1 MNRALQVFA
10 GCLVVAV
17 AGIGF
22 ATLLYVSGKGGSA
35 GLEVAR
41 AVLYFTFGLIP
52 IAAYAVFIGRQ
63 LRTQSAL
70 VSDTAVDAVYYL
82 GFLITL
88 ATLLASVV
96 SYAAL
101 GKGGTASANFS
112 FIAISFG
119 VSLFATGSA
128 LFARVCLILMRD
140 GQGTADP
147 ERTLTD
153 RAYDLEDAY
162 RRVSSVM
169 SEAVTCF
176 SENVEKA
183 NAVLGDQLSETIR
196 ETRARLRDA
205 TDAASRDL
213 SECQHAM
220 GEATAAFAGAMSS
233 NNAALFKQMSDVIE
247 EARKSLQD
255 FVKAASLEA
264 PTSALS
270 TAIADVTTAF
280 SKARKQVNAAFQS
293 FETLESRGA
302 AAVHSVDALDAHL
315 RHASESATAMSDAF
329 AKASAQTAA
338 LDAEA
343 VRAALAQ
350 LRESIEK
357 LNGATA
363 RAEQR
368 YAAEC
373 NEAIGSM
380 TAKTHDLETATELLS
395 GAFVSMAEELG
406 ETAGVMAGRAR

>member
-41 AVLYFTFGLIP
+41 AVLYFTFGLVP

-63 LRTQSAL
+63 LHTQSAL

-82 GFLITL
+82 GFLVTL

-101 GKGGTASANFS
+101 GKSSTASANFA

-140 GQGTADP
+140 GQTHADP
-147 ERTLTD
+147 DPQRSLND
-153 RAYDLEDAY
+153 RAYELEDAC
-162 RRVSSVM
+162 RRVSAVM
-169 SEAVTCF
+169 SEAVTSF
-176 SENVEKA
+176 GENVEKA
-183 NAVLGDQLSETIR
+183 NSVLGDQLFETIQD
-196 ETRARLRDA
+196 TRARLRDA

-213 SECQHAM
+213 TECRQSM
-220 GEATAAFAGAMSS
+220 GEA
-233 NNAALFKQMSDVIE
+233 NAALFKQMSDVIE

-255 FVKAASLEA
+255 FVRAASLEA

-270 TAIADVTTAF
+270 AAIADVTMAF
-280 SKARKQVNAAFQS
+280 SKVRKQVNGAFQS
-293 FETLESRGA
+293 FETLESRGT
-302 AAVHSVDALDAHL
+302 AAVHSVDALDSHL

-329 AKASAQTAA
+329 VKASAQAAA

-343 VRAALAQ
+343 VRDSLAQ
-350 LRESIEK
+350 LRESIER
-357 LNGATA
+357 LNRATA
-363 RAEQR
+363 GAEQR
-368 YAAEC
+368 YMTVAD
-373 NEAIGSM
+373 EAIGSM
-380 TAKTHDLETATELLS
+380 TAKTQDLTTATELLS
-395 GAFVSMAEELG
+395 GALVSMGDEVA
-406 ETAGVMAGRAR
+406 ETAGAMAARMAGRVR